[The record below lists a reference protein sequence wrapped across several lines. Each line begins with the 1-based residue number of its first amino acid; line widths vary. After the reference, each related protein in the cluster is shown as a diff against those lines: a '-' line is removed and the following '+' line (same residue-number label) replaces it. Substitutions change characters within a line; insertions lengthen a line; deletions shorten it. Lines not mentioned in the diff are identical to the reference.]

1 MKELFYNII
10 GFGAL
15 IEALVIVIV
24 ILEAII
30 VGFVHFIEWLKNRKE
45 K

>member
-1 MKELFYNII
+1 MKEIFYNII

-15 IEALVIVIV
+15 MGVIAIV

-30 VGFVHFIEWLKNRKE
+30 VGIIYFIEWLKNRKE

>member
-1 MKELFYNII
+1 MKELFYSII

-15 IEALVIVIV
+15 MRTIAIV
-24 ILEAII
+24 ILEVII
-30 VGFVHFIEWLKNRKE
+30 VGFIYFIEWLKNRKE

>member
-1 MKELFYNII
+1 MKQLFYSII
-10 GFGAL
+10 RFGAL
-15 IEALVIVIV
+15 MGAIAIV

-30 VGFVHFIEWLKNRKE
+30 VGFIYFIEWLKNRKE

>member
-1 MKELFYNII
+1 MKELFYSII

-15 IEALVIVIV
+15 MGIIAIV

-30 VGFVHFIEWLKNRKE
+30 VGFIYFIEWLKNRKE

>member
-1 MKELFYNII
+1 MKELFYTII

-15 IEALVIVIV
+15 IGAIAIV

-30 VGFVHFIEWLKNRKE
+30 VGFIHFIEWLKNRKE

>member
-10 GFGAL
+10 GFGDLIGAL
-15 IEALVIVIV
+15 AIV

-30 VGFVHFIEWLKNRKE
+30 VGFIYCIEWLKNRKE

>member
-1 MKELFYNII
+1 MKEIFYNII

-15 IEALVIVIV
+15 MGAIVIV
-24 ILEAII
+24 ILEVII
-30 VGFVHFIEWLKNRKE
+30 VGFIYFIEWLKNRKE

>member
-1 MKELFYNII
+1 MKEIFYNII
-10 GFGAL
+10 GLGAL
-15 IEALVIVIV
+15 MGAIAIV

-30 VGFVHFIEWLKNRKE
+30 VGIIYFIEWLKNRKE

>member
-1 MKELFYNII
+1 MKEIFYNII

-15 IEALVIVIV
+15 IGAIAIV

-30 VGFVHFIEWLKNRKE
+30 VGFIYFI
-45 K
+45 

>member
-1 MKELFYNII
+1 MKELFYSII

-15 IEALVIVIV
+15 IGAIAIV
-24 ILEAII
+24 ILEVII
-30 VGFVHFIEWLKNRKE
+30 VGFIYFIEWLKNRKE

>member
-1 MKELFYNII
+1 MKEIFYNII

-15 IEALVIVIV
+15 MGAIAIV
-24 ILEAII
+24 ILEVII
-30 VGFVHFIEWLKNRKE
+30 IGFIYFIEWLKNRKE

>member
-1 MKELFYNII
+1 MKEIFYTII

-15 IEALVIVIV
+15 IGAIAIV

-30 VGFVHFIEWLKNRKE
+30 VGFIYFIKWLKNRKE

>member
-15 IEALVIVIV
+15 AIV
-24 ILEAII
+24 ILETII
-30 VGFVHFIEWLKNRKE
+30 VGFVYFIEWLKNRKE

>member
-1 MKELFYNII
+1 MKELFYSII
-10 GFGAL
+10 GFGVLMGA
-15 IEALVIVIV
+15 IAIV

-30 VGFVHFIEWLKNRKE
+30 VGFIYFIEWLKNRKE

>member
-1 MKELFYNII
+1 MKELFYSII

-15 IEALVIVIV
+15 IGAISIV

-30 VGFVHFIEWLKNRKE
+30 VGFVYFIEWLKNRKE

>member
-10 GFGAL
+10 GFGVL
-15 IEALVIVIV
+15 IGAITIV

-30 VGFVHFIEWLKNRKE
+30 VGFVYFIEWLKNRKE

>member
-1 MKELFYNII
+1 MKELFYSII
-10 GFGAL
+10 RFGAL
-15 IEALVIVIV
+15 MGAISIV

-30 VGFVHFIEWLKNRKE
+30 VGFIYFIEWLKNRKE

>member
-1 MKELFYNII
+1 MKELFYSII
-10 GFGAL
+10 GLGAL
-15 IEALVIVIV
+15 MGAIAIV

-30 VGFVHFIEWLKNRKE
+30 VGFIYFIEWLKNRKE

>member
-1 MKELFYNII
+1 MKEIFYNII

-15 IEALVIVIV
+15 IGAIAIV

-30 VGFVHFIEWLKNRKE
+30 VGFVYFIEWLKNRKE

>member
-1 MKELFYNII
+1 MKEIFYNII

-15 IEALVIVIV
+15 IGAIAIV
-24 ILEAII
+24 ILEGII
-30 VGFVHFIEWLKNRKE
+30 VGFIYFIEWLKNRKE

>member
-1 MKELFYNII
+1 MKELFYSII

-15 IEALVIVIV
+15 MEAIAIV

-30 VGFVHFIEWLKNRKE
+30 VGFIYFIEWLKNRK
-45 K
+45 KK

>member
-15 IEALVIVIV
+15 IGALAIV

-30 VGFVHFIEWLKNRKE
+30 VGFVYFIAWLKNRKE

>member
-1 MKELFYNII
+1 MKELFYSII

-15 IEALVIVIV
+15 MGAVAIV
-24 ILEAII
+24 ILEAIVI
-30 VGFVHFIEWLKNRKE
+30 GFIYFIEWLKNRKE

>member
-1 MKELFYNII
+1 MKELFYSII

-15 IEALVIVIV
+15 MGAIAIV
-24 ILEAII
+24 ILEVII
-30 VGFVHFIEWLKNRKE
+30 VGFIYFIEWLKNRKE

>member
-1 MKELFYNII
+1 MKELFYSII

-15 IEALVIVIV
+15 IGAISIV

-30 VGFVHFIEWLKNRKE
+30 VGFIHFIEWLKNRKE

>member
-1 MKELFYNII
+1 MKELFYSII
-10 GFGAL
+10 GFGAF
-15 IEALVIVIV
+15 IGAIAIV

-30 VGFVHFIEWLKNRKE
+30 IGFIYFIKWLKNRKE

>member
-1 MKELFYNII
+1 MKEIFYNII

-15 IEALVIVIV
+15 IGAIAIV
-24 ILEAII
+24 ILEAVI
-30 VGFVHFIEWLKNRKE
+30 VEFIYFIEWLKNRKE

>member
-1 MKELFYNII
+1 MKELFYSII
-10 GFGAL
+10 GFGA
-15 IEALVIVIV
+15 IMGAIAIV

-30 VGFVHFIEWLKNRKE
+30 IGFIYFIEWLKNRKE

>member
-1 MKELFYNII
+1 MKELFYSII

-15 IEALVIVIV
+15 MGAIAIV

-30 VGFVHFIEWLKNRKE
+30 VSFVYFIKWLKNRKE

>member
-1 MKELFYNII
+1 MKELFYSII

-15 IEALVIVIV
+15 IGSITIV

-30 VGFVHFIEWLKNRKE
+30 VGFIYFIEWLKNRNE